1 MIHQELI
8 IVLKKLKREI
18 NIWEIFQIF
27 YWRSKMT
34 KTDIERILED
44 PELHPDFRKDL
55 ELQLSE
61 IINNENFEKLYGNKI
76 NSIKDIIENSEAKNK
91 VGYTLFLLTAII
103 PKLMEYKGLEE
114 TTKDIE
120 NTLEGLSVNDAREV
134 LSFVYTKLLRG
145 QLRDGL
151 EELE

>member
-1 MIHQELI
+1 
-8 IVLKKLKREI
+8 
-18 NIWEIFQIF
+18 
-27 YWRSKMT
+27 MT
-34 KTDIERILED
+34 KIDIERMLED

-91 VGYTLFLLTAII
+91 VGYALFLLTTVI
-103 PKLMEYKGLEE
+103 PKLMEYKDLEE

-120 NTLEGLSVNDAREV
+120 NALEGLSVEDAQEV

-145 QLRDGL
+145 QLRNGL
-151 EELE
+151 EES

>member
-1 MIHQELI
+1 
-8 IVLKKLKREI
+8 
-18 NIWEIFQIF
+18 
-27 YWRSKMT
+27 MT
-34 KTDIERILED
+34 KTDIERMLED

-91 VGYTLFLLTAII
+91 VGYALFLLTAII
-103 PKLMEYKGLEE
+103 PKLMEYKDLEE

-120 NTLEGLSVNDAREV
+120 NALEGLSRSDAQEV
-134 LSFVYTKLLRG
+134 LGFVYTKLLRG
-145 QLRDGL
+145 QLRNGL
-151 EELE
+151 E

>member
-1 MIHQELI
+1 
-8 IVLKKLKREI
+8 
-18 NIWEIFQIF
+18 
-27 YWRSKMT
+27 MT
-34 KTDIERILED
+34 KIDIERMLED

-91 VGYTLFLLTAII
+91 VGYALFLLTAII
-103 PKLMEYKGLEE
+103 PKLMEYKDLEE

-120 NTLEGLSVNDAREV
+120 NALEGLSVKDAQEV
-134 LSFVYTKLLRG
+134 LGFVYTKLLRG
-145 QLRDGL
+145 QLREGL
-151 EELE
+151 EEL

>member
-1 MIHQELI
+1 
-8 IVLKKLKREI
+8 
-18 NIWEIFQIF
+18 
-27 YWRSKMT
+27 MT
-34 KTDIERILED
+34 KTDIERMLED

-76 NSIKDIIENSEAKNK
+76 NSIKNIIENSEAKNK
-91 VGYTLFLLTAII
+91 VGYTLFLLTTVI
-103 PKLMEYKGLEE
+103 PKLMEYKDLEE

-145 QLRDGL
+145 QLRNGL
-151 EELE
+151 EES

>member
-1 MIHQELI
+1 
-8 IVLKKLKREI
+8 
-18 NIWEIFQIF
+18 
-27 YWRSKMT
+27 MT
-34 KTDIERILED
+34 KTDIERMLED

-91 VGYTLFLLTAII
+91 VGYALFLLTAII
-103 PKLMEYKGLEE
+103 PKLMEYKDLEE

-120 NTLEGLSVNDAREV
+120 NALEGLSVNDAQEV

-145 QLRDGL
+145 QLREGFLDGL
-151 EELE
+151 SDELSV

>member
-1 MIHQELI
+1 
-8 IVLKKLKREI
+8 
-18 NIWEIFQIF
+18 
-27 YWRSKMT
+27 MT

-91 VGYTLFLLTAII
+91 VGYALFLLTTII
-103 PKLMEYKGLEE
+103 PKLMEFKDLEE

-120 NTLEGLSVNDAREV
+120 NALEGLSAKDAQEV
-134 LSFVYTKLLRG
+134 LGFVYTKLLRG
-145 QLRDGL
+145 QLREGL
-151 EELE
+151 EEL

>member
-1 MIHQELI
+1 
-8 IVLKKLKREI
+8 
-18 NIWEIFQIF
+18 
-27 YWRSKMT
+27 MT
-34 KTDIERILED
+34 KTDIERMLED

-91 VGYTLFLLTAII
+91 VGYSLFLLTAII

-120 NTLEGLSVNDAREV
+120 NALEGLSVKDAQEV
-134 LSFVYTKLLRG
+134 LGFVYTRLLRG
-145 QLRDGL
+145 QLREGL

>member
-1 MIHQELI
+1 
-8 IVLKKLKREI
+8 
-18 NIWEIFQIF
+18 
-27 YWRSKMT
+27 MT

-91 VGYTLFLLTAII
+91 VCSGSRLSIYISRI
-103 PKLMEYKGLEE
+103 RLEVFAS
-114 TTKDIE
+114 KRI
-120 NTLEGLSVNDAREV
+120 
-134 LSFVYTKLLRG
+134 
-145 QLRDGL
+145 
-151 EELE
+151 

>member
-1 MIHQELI
+1 
-8 IVLKKLKREI
+8 
-18 NIWEIFQIF
+18 
-27 YWRSKMT
+27 MT
-34 KTDIERILED
+34 KIDIERMLED

-91 VGYTLFLLTAII
+91 VGYALFLLTVII
-103 PKLMEYKGLEE
+103 PKLMEYKDLEE

-120 NTLEGLSVNDAREV
+120 NALEGLSVNDAQEV

>member
-1 MIHQELI
+1 
-8 IVLKKLKREI
+8 
-18 NIWEIFQIF
+18 
-27 YWRSKMT
+27 MT
-34 KTDIERILED
+34 KIDIERMLED

-91 VGYTLFLLTAII
+91 VGYALFLLTTII
-103 PKLMEYKGLEE
+103 PKLMEFKDLEE

-120 NTLEGLSVNDAREV
+120 NALEGLSVRDAQEV
-134 LSFVYTKLLRG
+134 LDFVYTKLLIG
-145 QLRDGL
+145 QLREGL

>member
-1 MIHQELI
+1 
-8 IVLKKLKREI
+8 
-18 NIWEIFQIF
+18 
-27 YWRSKMT
+27 MT

-145 QLRDGL
+145 QLRNGL
-151 EELE
+151 EES